1 MSTECLI
8 EERAEDARKAWD
20 GERGSV
26 DSSRA
31 QATNAH
37 ERVDRLEAELEHT
50 ERRLQVIITRYERL
64 LEEKD
69 RQLSRREETTADE
82 GESLLSRIVSKY
94 G

>member
-8 EERAEDARKAWD
+8 EERAEDARKTWD
-20 GERGSV
+20 NQRDNQG
-26 DSSRA
+26 DA
-31 QATNAH
+31 QARAMNAE

-69 RQLSRREETTADE
+69 RQLSRRQETTADE